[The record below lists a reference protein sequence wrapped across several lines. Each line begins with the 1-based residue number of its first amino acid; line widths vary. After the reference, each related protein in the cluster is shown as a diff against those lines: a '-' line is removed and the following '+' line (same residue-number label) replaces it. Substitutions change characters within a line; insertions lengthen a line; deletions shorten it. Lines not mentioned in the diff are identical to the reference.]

1 MHASFWI
8 ERWNAGQ
15 IGFHEG
21 KPNRFLE
28 RFAARLEPAHSVFVP
43 LCGKAIDLDAL
54 ATAGKRVVGSELVPL
69 AAQQYFTE
77 RGVEPRV
84 RSTHFGEVYEAPG
97 AQSEGGSVAI
107 VVGDV
112 FRFEL
117 EGPPFDAIYDR
128 AALVA
133 LEPSTRD
140 RYADKLAS
148 LLRDEGRVLL
158 VTFDHDAPSGP
169 PHAVPH
175 AEIERLFASAFAIE
189 HLASE
194 ELAGETARWRERGA
208 TYVREE
214 AHLLVRKGR

>member
-8 ERWNAGQ
+8 ERWQAGQ

-21 KPNRFLE
+21 APNRFLQ
-28 RFAARLEPAHSVFVP
+28 RFAARLEPAQSVFVP

-54 ATAGKRVVGSELVPL
+54 ASAGKRVVGSELVPL
-69 AAQQYFTE
+69 AAQQYFAE

-84 RSTHFGEVYEAPG
+84 RSTAFGEVHEAPTEQVG
-97 AQSEGGSVAI
+97 AGSVAI

-112 FRFEL
+112 FHFEL

-140 RYADKLAS
+140 RYAAKLAS
-148 LLRDEGRVLL
+148 LLRDDGRILL
-158 VTFDHDAPSGP
+158 VVFEHDAPSGP
-169 PHAVPH
+169 PHSVPRE
-175 AEIERLFASAFAIE
+175 EIERLFGAAFTIE
-189 HLASE
+189 PLASE
-194 ELAGETARWRERGA
+194 PLVDEATRWRERGA
-208 TYVREE
+208 TFAREV
-214 AHLLVRKGR
+214 AYLLVRKAR